1 MAAKKKLAG
10 TKAKSSQKA
19 PPRTTPAPPPY
30 RQAAGARPYKP
41 SGFRGYKPNLWVICT
56 TLDKSGIAA
65 LLAEFQNPN
74 QKFKVLMVKGSP
86 FVSLSISPTRGGN
99 D

>member
-1 MAAKKKLAG
+1 MAPKKKATG
-10 TKAKSSQKA
+10 TKSGQKGLG
-19 PPRTTPAPPPY
+19 PRRRRLVY
-30 RQAAGARPYKP
+30 RRPAGAIADPT
-41 SGFRGYKPNLWVICT
+41 SGFPGYDPNLWVICR
-56 TLDKSGIAA
+56 TLDKAGIAA
-65 LLAEFQNPN
+65 LLAEFKNSN